1 MDVPAFALTGWT
13 PVALS
18 LAHGELAID
27 WGDLRGVRFSEPFL
41 HQTIERW
48 AADDPAPLMRTG
60 RAALEALDGEPSLD
74 PALIIFH
81 VSRCGSTLLSR
92 LLGELPGVLAVS
104 EPGPVNSLL
113 LANEFATPAALR
125 LLVRALGRKRFGDER
140 HYVLKLSSW
149 NVTRATLVRATFP
162 AAKFVWLQ
170 RAPEAV
176 VASILADPPGWMK
189 LRRDPAAVRALFGIE
204 AAADNDDGAFCINAI
219 AALLR
224 AAQRLA
230 PDLVLD
236 HADLPAA
243 AWERAAPLL
252 GLAPGAG
259 DLARM
264 ARTACF
270 AAKDAV
276 PRPFTA
282 TLPGVRRLPAELGAK
297 VAEVLTP
304 LYAALARPEPPLPFG
319 RDLRLTARL

>member
-1 MDVPAFALTGWT
+1 MEAAAAALAGWT
-13 PVALS
+13 PVALT
-18 LAHGELAID
+18 LLHGELALD

-41 HQTIERW
+41 HQTVERW
-48 AADDPAPLMRTG
+48 AAGDPAPLVRTG
-60 RAALEALDGEPSLD
+60 RGALEALDAEPSLD

-81 VSRCGSTLLSR
+81 VSRCGSTLLAR

-104 EPGPVNSLL
+104 EPAPVNSLL

-149 NVTRATLVRATFP
+149 NVTRAALVRAAFP
-162 AAKFVWLQ
+162 AARIIWLQ

-204 AAADNDDGAFCINAI
+204 APGEDDAGFCIAAV

-224 AAQRLA
+224 AAQKLA

-236 HADLPAA
+236 YGELPQAAWAEAA
-243 AWERAAPLL
+243 ALL
-252 GLAPGAG
+252 GLAPGA
-259 DLARM
+259 DDIARM
-264 ARTACF
+264 ARAARF

-276 PRPFTA
+276 LRPFVPA
-282 TLPGVRRLPAELGAK
+282 TPEGRRLAAELGAK
-297 VAEVLTP
+297 VAETLVP
-304 LYAALARPEPPLPFG
+304 LYAALARPDVACPTG
-319 RDLRLTARL
+319 RDLRPTPSL